1 LIVHRSSRF
10 GSLVEN
16 GALNVSAST
25 ASSQV
30 VAHGPLMADE
40 IAAPPRRWFELAI
53 HVGLFLCA
61 FVSILTTMGIVLVL
75 VVEALK
81 FFREV
86 SLLEFLTSTRW
97 SPLLEPQH
105 FGILPLFCGT
115 FLVTV
120 GAAVVALPIGLATA
134 IYLSEYAS
142 RPVREV
148 VKPVLEVLAG
158 IPSVVFGYLAIV
170 LISPLIREW
179 FGTHSVFSAASASV
193 VVGFM
198 ILPMVVSLSEDV
210 LRSVPRS
217 LREAAYALGATKL
230 DVTVKVVVP
239 AAISGIIASFL
250 LALSRAI
257 GETMA
262 VALAAGARP
271 QLTFNPLEEVQTMT
285 AYIVQISLGDTPAGT
300 LEYRTIFAV
309 GLALFVTT
317 MSLNLLAQWIVA
329 RVRERYE

>member
-1 LIVHRSSRF
+1 MPER
-10 GSLVEN
+10 
-16 GALNVSAST
+16 AT
-25 ASSQV
+25 ANS
-30 VAHGPLMADE
+30 
-40 IAAPPRRWFELAI
+40 RRWFEQLIHLA
-53 HVGLFLCA
+53 LFACA
-61 FVSILTTMGIVLVL
+61 LISILTTIGIVVVL
-75 VVEALK
+75 VVEAAK

-86 SLLEFLTSTRW
+86 AVWEFLTDTRW

-115 FLVTV
+115 MLVTL
-120 GAAVVALPIGLATA
+120 GAALVALPIGMATA

-158 IPSVVFGYLAIV
+158 IPSVVFGFLAIV
-170 LISPLIREW
+170 MISPLIRQW
-179 FGTHSVFSAASASV
+179 FDTNSLFSAASASI

-239 AAISGIIASFL
+239 AAISGIVASFL

-271 QLTFNPLEEVQTMT
+271 HLTFNPLDEVQTMT

-317 MSLNLLAQWIVA
+317 MSLNVLAQWFVS

>member
-1 LIVHRSSRF
+1 MPER
-10 GSLVEN
+10 
-16 GALNVSAST
+16 AA
-25 ASSQV
+25 
-30 VAHGPLMADE
+30 AHS
-40 IAAPPRRWFELAI
+40 RRWFEQLIHLA
-53 HVGLFLCA
+53 LFTCA
-61 FVSILTTMGIVLVL
+61 LISILTTVGIVVVL
-75 VVEALK
+75 VVEAAE

-86 SLLEFLTSTRW
+86 SVWEFLTSTRW

-115 FLVTV
+115 MLVTI
-120 GAAVVALPIGLATA
+120 GAAFVALPIGLATA

-142 RPVREV
+142 RSVREV

-170 LISPLIREW
+170 MFSPLIRQW
-179 FGTHSVFSAASASV
+179 FGTNSLFSAASASI

-239 AAISGIIASFL
+239 AAVSGIVASFL
-250 LALSRAI
+250 LAMSRAI

-271 QLTFNPLEEVQTMT
+271 VLTANPLEEVQTMT
-285 AYIVQISLGDTPAGT
+285 GYIVQISMGDTPAGT

-309 GLALFVTT
+309 GLALFIIT
-317 MSLNLLAQWIVA
+317 MSFNVLAQWFVS

>member
-1 LIVHRSSRF
+1 MPERVAVHSRK
-10 GSLVEN
+10 
-16 GALNVSAST
+16 
-25 ASSQV
+25 
-30 VAHGPLMADE
+30 
-40 IAAPPRRWFELAI
+40 WFERLIHLA
-53 HVGLFLCA
+53 LLSCA
-61 FVSILTTMGIVLVL
+61 LVSILTTVGIVVVL
-75 VVEALK
+75 VVEAAE
-81 FFREV
+81 FFLEV
-86 SLLEFLTSTRW
+86 SLWEFLTDTRW

-115 FLVTV
+115 MLVTV
-120 GAAVVALPIGLATA
+120 GAAIVALPLGLATA

-170 LISPLIREW
+170 MISPLIRQW
-179 FGTHSVFSAASASV
+179 FGTNSLFSAASASI

-239 AAISGIIASFL
+239 AAISGIVASFL

-271 QLTFNPLEEVQTMT
+271 HLTLNPLEEVQTMT

-317 MSLNLLAQWIVA
+317 MSLNVLAQWFVS